1 MLDIQLDSNGD
12 ILLSENGDV
21 ALTPDT
27 QTQVQQRL
35 AITLKTWQGEWAL
48 DTTYGTPYRQSIL
61 GKPRT
66 QEEIDAIF
74 IGIINSD
81 PDVQSIDFFTS
92 EFNSDNSRHYD
103 LEFGVV
109 VDNVVTPVTVLEAPS
124 EEWIY
129 PIPDPQSSVFDCPPS
144 DFRENNSLLD
154 IAINNLWPTTD
165 FVADRSIL
173 DRATNALWARV
184 T

>member
-21 ALTPDT
+21 TLTPDT

-35 AITLKTWQGEWAL
+35 SITLKTWQGEWAL

-92 EFNSDNSRHYD
+92 EFNTNSARNYD
-103 LEFGVV
+103 LDFGVV
-109 VDNVVTPVTVLEAPS
+109 VDNVVTPVEVLESPA

-129 PIPDPQSSVFDCPPS
+129 PIPDPDDSVLGCPPS
-144 DFRENNSLLD
+144 RFLEDNSLLD
-154 IAINNLWPTTD
+154 RAMNMFWPE
-165 FVADRSIL
+165 IL
-173 DRATNALWARV
+173 
-184 T
+184 